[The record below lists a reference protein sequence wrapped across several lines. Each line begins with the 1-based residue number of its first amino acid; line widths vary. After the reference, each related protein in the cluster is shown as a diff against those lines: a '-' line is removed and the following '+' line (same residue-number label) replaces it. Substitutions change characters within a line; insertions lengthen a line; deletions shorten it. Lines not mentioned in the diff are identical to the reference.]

1 MTCTMKSLYVD
12 KWYNF
17 YIKVLRYMKYIF
29 NIYNYIFNM
38 NVNFKLNS

>member
-1 MTCTMKSLYVD
+1 MKSLYVD

-17 YIKVLRYMKYIF
+17 YLNVYIKVLRYMKYIF